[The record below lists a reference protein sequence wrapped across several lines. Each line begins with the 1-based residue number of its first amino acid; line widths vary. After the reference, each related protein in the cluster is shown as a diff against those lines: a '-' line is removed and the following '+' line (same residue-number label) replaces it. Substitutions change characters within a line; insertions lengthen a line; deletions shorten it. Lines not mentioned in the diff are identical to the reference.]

1 MALCNSSASQFSAA
15 SSRVPIAK
23 HFSESIGKG
32 ARIYSNILQQGSFKH
47 HQMGGWRW
55 FFQFQWCLSKDWTH
69 FNWTVIGLL
78 SLTEAVASWIEKT
91 MEHEIN
97 FTHPNCFTILWNHFV
112 LKQTPSILLFK
123 QHPQN
128 HFCFPNCPKF
138 EVSLRRFKGSA
149 YPSECLRTWG
159 EARVVYGI
167 RVLGIQRP
175 ADPTIGWE
183 VTWFSRVEA
192 MDGVFE

>member
-1 MALCNSSASQFSAA
+1 
-15 SSRVPIAK
+15 
-23 HFSESIGKG
+23 
-32 ARIYSNILQQGSFKH
+32 
-47 HQMGGWRW
+47 MGGWRC
-55 FFQFQWCLSKDWTH
+55 FFSIPVMPSKGLSKFQLNSYRFATTDWSCSILDIKAMEYEIH
-69 FNWTVIGLL
+69 FTNL
-78 SLTEAVASWIEKT
+78 
-91 MEHEIN
+91 
-97 FTHPNCFTILWNHFV
+97 NCFTILWNHFV

-149 YPSECLRTWG
+149 YPSEYLFTGG

-183 VTWFSRVEA
+183 ATWFSRVEA